1 LGGNEPIKLVR
12 KEDFMK
18 KKDSNKIK
26 NDNKCLTPVEYCIN
40 QLKPLIGGK
49 IISVVHGGDETG
61 NLDEDSYALIVLMMP
76 KRELYKVWID
86 RDAEGNGPG
95 WVVVEKDLGITY
107 LGNEISVNE

>member
-1 LGGNEPIKLVR
+1 
-12 KEDFMK
+12 MK
-18 KKDSNKIK
+18 KKDSRKIK
-26 NDNKCLTPVEYCIN
+26 NDNKFLTPVDYCIN
-40 QLKPLIGGK
+40 QLKPLIGGT